1 MYCRLNELTAVTRE
15 RSDYCSLPASVAF
28 WMSTGLNLLFDE
40 RKEDI
45 QKAAIVLAERA
56 NMVFTIARCC

>member
-1 MYCRLNELTAVTRE
+1 MTELIDVAGEGVAAVPI
-15 RSDYCSLPASVAF
+15 PASVAF

-56 NMVFTIARCC
+56 KMVFTIARCC